1 MRLKEADEVEE
12 CFLQSWSDKS
22 CYQCVYL
29 KDQNQGGFGRW
40 KGLKKTAG
48 AVIRGRS
55 GRRRREQ
62 RAPVSSHLKEQE
74 PWGKKIKNGVLEK
87 TRSRE
92 GHAIPQPPAAGC

>member
-1 MRLKEADEVEE
+1 MRLKEADEAEDG
-12 CFLQSWSDKS
+12 FLQSWSDKS
-22 CYQCVYL
+22 CVTACGYQCVYL
-29 KDQNQGGFGRW
+29 KDQNQRGFGRW

-74 PWGKKIKNGVLEK
+74 PWEKKINKKMVCWK
-87 TRSRE
+87 R
-92 GHAIPQPPAAGC
+92 HAAVQP